1 MNPGGGLDSLHSE
14 QGVTVHG
21 QLAAVGESFRG
32 PIGASAEERFVVD
45 DDPAGV
51 GFEEEIYN
59 ADHTLAGVIGENRQS
74 TADLRFRR

>member
-1 MNPGGGLDSLHSE
+1 LILQQLDSLHSE